1 MKIFWLSMKRPT
13 MNTEKATKFQ
23 LEIMDT
29 LNPRIKD
36 VGFTKYEWEQVEL
49 LFFLKAFHRDIPS
62 ATIMALSDF
71 LKAYLKT
78 ELPLPIGYLN
88 TIFKSNELRQNL
100 LQLLLYVQQQR
111 ENS

>member
-13 MNTEKATKFQ
+13 MNTEMPNNYHLKT
-23 LEIMDT
+23 MRS
-29 LNPRIKD
+29 LNPYIED
-36 VGFTKYEWEQVEL
+36 IGFTKYEWEKVEL
-49 LFFLKAFHRDIPS
+49 LFFLNTFIGDIPS
-62 ATIMALSDF
+62 VVMHSLGEF
-71 LKAYLKT
+71 LKAYIKT

>member
-1 MKIFWLSMKRPT
+1 MKRPT
-13 MNTEKATKFQ
+13 MNTEKATNFQ
-23 LEIMDT
+23 LEIMDS
-29 LNPRIKD
+29 LNPHIRDI
-36 VGFTKYEWEQVEL
+36 GFTKYEWEKVEL
-49 LFFLKAFHRDIPS
+49 LFFLKAFHRDVPS
-62 ATIMALSDF
+62 ATMLALSEF